1 MTRADRAFATLVT
14 VAGAAGLVLALP
26 LLITLFPAAF
36 QRLLHGADALVQA
49 CTAALY
55 QVGQVLPPLGLVVLA
70 LTALTVVG
78 ALGRAWRMLRRT
90 RRIADRRRLVPLSE
104 KLRAAAAR
112 IGVHGSTRCVDDPRT
127 YAYCA
132 GLLRPRIWV
141 SRGAVRRLRA
151 RELEAVLWH
160 ESYHLR
166 RYDPL
171 RIVIG
176 RVIAAA
182 LFALPA
188 IAALQERFE
197 VAKELAADEIA
208 IRAQGGPE
216 ALASALY
223 QLSRHQPPFA
233 PAEVAAGAWS
243 LSGARV
249 DQLCGTD
256 PERLLPPVPRRAALV
271 SAATLAF
278 ALVLALGQ
286 AARANLLPAA
296 LFEAAGLDSLAAFV
310 HECPLPPS
318 GVIL

>member
-1 MTRADRAFATLVT
+1 MTRGDRAFAALVIM
-14 VAGAAGLVLALP
+14 ASAAGSVLVLP
-26 LLITLFPAAF
+26 LLITLFPGTF

-55 QVGQVLPPLGLVVLA
+55 QLGQVLPPLGLVVLA
-70 LTALTVVG
+70 LTGLTVVG
-78 ALGRAWRMLRRT
+78 AVVRAERMLRRT
-90 RRIADRRRLVPLSE
+90 RRIVDSRRIVASSE
-104 KLRAAAAR
+104 KLRAAAMR
-112 IGVHGSTRCVDDPRT
+112 VGVLESTRCIDDARP

-160 ESYHLR
+160 ERYHLR
-166 RYDPL
+166 RHDPL
-171 RIVIG
+171 RILIG
-176 RVIAAA
+176 RVLAAA

-197 VAKELAADEIA
+197 VAKELEADEQA
-208 IRAQGGPE
+208 ILAQAGPE

-223 QLSRHQPPFA
+223 RLSRHQPPFA
-233 PAEVAAGAWS
+233 PAEIAAGAWS
-243 LSGARV
+243 LSSARV

-256 PERLLPPVPRRAALV
+256 PERLLPPVPRRAVWL
-271 SAATLAF
+271 SAAILTLA
-278 ALVLALGQ
+278 LGLALGQ

-296 LFEAAGLDSLAAFV
+296 LFEAVGFTSFAAAV